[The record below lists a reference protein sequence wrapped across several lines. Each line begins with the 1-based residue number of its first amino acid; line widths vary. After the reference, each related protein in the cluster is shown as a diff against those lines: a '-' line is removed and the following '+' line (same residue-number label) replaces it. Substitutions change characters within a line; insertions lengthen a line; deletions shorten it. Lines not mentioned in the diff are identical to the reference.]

1 MVVKIMISGILLS
14 VKENASIKF
23 IKSLLTLIV
32 CPKKQEEISGT
43 RNGIKCGTC
52 KCIKMF

>member
-1 MVVKIMISGILLS
+1 MMISGTLLS

-23 IKSLLTLIV
+23 MKSLLTLIV